1 MKIEICRIRD
11 GVNLPKYVPDTAACF
26 DFEAAEAVTAA
37 PGEVFKVL
45 TGLVIRVPSGYG
57 LIVAPRSS
65 SVKKGISM
73 PHSVGIVDPM
83 YCGKG
88 DEIIIYLK
96 NNNNASLQ
104 IEKGERIAQGMF
116 VELPKIEW
124 SEIGEDSLEKKDR
137 GGFGSTDVKN
147 S

>member
-1 MKIEICRIRD
+1 
-11 GVNLPKYVPDTAACF
+11 
-26 DFEAAEAVTAA
+26 
-37 PGEVFKVL
+37 
-45 TGLVIRVPSGYG
+45 
-57 LIVAPRSS
+57 
-65 SVKKGISM
+65 M

-104 IEKGERIAQGMF
+104 IERGERIAQGMF

-124 SEIGEDSLEKKDR
+124 SEIGEDMLEKKDR